1 MHFST
6 KVPKGLVCEN
16 ETWHWRTSEQIVH
29 DANTHNNTNH
39 ATLSVSHSK
48 HVVCSIKYIVVCFC
62 CDVIESC
69 SVVCVGEPWLW
80 GVSDVRLA
88 VVHRH
93 KQTLAHLWELEGAS
107 KNRAVPESMMYSMWW
122 IILFSKGEGC
132 HSSVYVWPYDTWFTF
147 STNAVFFFVFSG
159 FTFLF
164 FKSIYWNLFILSI
177 YFYWVLFLFDL
188 FISYIYLY
196 LLKHT
201 I

>member
-1 MHFST
+1 M
-6 KVPKGLVCEN
+6 
-16 ETWHWRTSEQIVH
+16 
-29 DANTHNNTNH
+29 
-39 ATLSVSHSK
+39 
-48 HVVCSIKYIVVCFC
+48 CFC

-147 STNAVFFFVFSG
+147 SINAVFFFF
-159 FTFLF
+159 FYLYIEIYLF
-164 FKSIYWNLFILSI
+164 NLFISIEYYFCLICLYLISTYIYWNIQFNLTLKMEKLKKMDFIVPKII
-177 YFYWVLFLFDL
+177 YFFKLLLIVVKLYVSID
-188 FISYIYLY
+188 ISRYKI
-196 LLKHT
+196 
-201 I
+201 